1 MKCEKCGTINKK
13 NQKFCK
19 NCGVELNRKNEE
31 KKSISITELKK
42 YWENKIVKYSL
53 LIGLVLLSMIIYFAC
68 FRFKNYSVQELYDI
82 KVEGVDGYGTLKIT
96 EKENLPSAALE
107 KLVGTATISATKNS
121 GLKNGD
127 VITITIQYNEM
138 VSKKEKIKIKK
149 QYQYKV
155 NQLKTGEVLDLFK
168 DLELTYSNKSPYLKI
183 QLLNKNTE
191 LEKYNIHYQITSL
204 EKNKSN
210 YRVKKGFYQNGEK
223 IKIEVTYEKEKVN
236 KDGYIV
242 PKDYQELE
250 IPIQDTYI
258 SDTKELTEERI
269 APMIQ
274 KMSERISEYATAE
287 NIERQACY
295 GLLWCLDTSY
305 ERIKEPELLNLY
317 FGYKVDVQSGV
328 YYDSSHTTL
337 LGTYKITYGRG
348 EIYCNVHENDFY
360 LTKEGAFSDFVD
372 GDRILCYGELRGAK
386 THADQNF
393 KDKYR
398 YELTEVK
405 N

>member
-1 MKCEKCGTINKK
+1 M
-13 NQKFCK
+13 
-19 NCGVELNRKNEE
+19 
-31 KKSISITELKK
+31 
-42 YWENKIVKYSL
+42 KYSL

-258 SDTKELTEERI
+258 SDTKELTEDKI

-287 NIERQACY
+287 NIERQSCY

-305 ERIKEPELLNLY
+305 ERIKEPELVNLY

-360 LTKEGAFSDFVD
+360 LTKDGTFSDFVD

-386 THADQNF
+386 THANQNF